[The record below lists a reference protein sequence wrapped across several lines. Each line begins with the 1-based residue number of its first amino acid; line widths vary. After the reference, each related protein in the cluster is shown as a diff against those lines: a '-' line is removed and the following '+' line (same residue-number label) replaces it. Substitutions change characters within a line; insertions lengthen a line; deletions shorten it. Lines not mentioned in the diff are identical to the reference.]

1 MNQAVSIVGPG
12 SAWAARAGAQPPIIV
27 RMLPFRHAA
36 LALLLLSGLLACTP
50 TLNWREVA
58 AAPTSAHALLPCKP
72 DHAERSV
79 PLGGV
84 PTELVVNGCKAGGA
98 TFAVMAATVAAG
110 RLPDDLLQGWQQAT
124 LSHMKATGEVQ
135 RQPFHP
141 AGALPLAHAQRV
153 VAQGQDAGGRAVYT
167 QAVWT
172 ARAADGGGTELVH
185 AVMYSERPQPE
196 VANAFFGGLTWR

>member
-1 MNQAVSIVGPG
+1 MFLL
-12 SAWAARAGAQPPIIV
+12 R
-27 RMLPFRHAA
+27 LAA
-36 LALLLLSGLLACTP
+36 LPVVLLLAGLSACTP

-84 PTELVVNGCKAGGA
+84 ATELVVNGCKAGDA

-110 RLPDDLLQGWQQAT
+110 RLPDELLQGWQQAT
-124 LSHMKATGEVQ
+124 LANMKASGEVQ

-141 AGALPLAHAQRV
+141 PGGLPLAHAQRV
-153 VAQGQDAGGRAVYT
+153 VAHGQGPDGRTVYA
-167 QAVWT
+167 QAAWT
-172 ARAADGGGTELVH
+172 ARAAEGGGTELVH
-185 AVMYSERPQPE
+185 AVMYSEQAQPD
-196 VANAFFGGLTWR
+196 VADAFFAGLKWP

>member
-1 MNQAVSIVGPG
+1 MN
-12 SAWAARAGAQPPIIV
+12 SATADRQ
-27 RMLPFRHAA
+27 F
-36 LALLLLSGLLACTP
+36 
-50 TLNWREVA
+50 
-58 AAPTSAHALLPCKP
+58 
-72 DHAERSV
+72 
-79 PLGGV
+79 
-84 PTELVVNGCKAGGA
+84 
-98 TFAVMAATVAAG
+98 

-153 VAQGQDAGGRAVYT
+153 VAQGQDAGGRAVYA